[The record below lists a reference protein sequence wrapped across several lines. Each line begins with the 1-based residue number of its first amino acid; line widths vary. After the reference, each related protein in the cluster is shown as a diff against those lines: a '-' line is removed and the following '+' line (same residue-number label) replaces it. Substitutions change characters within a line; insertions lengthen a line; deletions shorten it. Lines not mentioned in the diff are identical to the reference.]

1 MHNLETPTYK
11 LALFGARSS
20 LGSAL
25 LVEAL
30 SRQWEVTALVDDLNA
45 LDSRPGLRTKVGA
58 LDDALAASQAVAGM
72 DAVLCYLPGVP
83 LAPERA
89 MRSDGAFDQAFIA
102 IGALLDGLAVAR
114 VKRLMVIAD
123 FGWMDTDSGHPAQP
137 GQQLQQRLVDS
148 PLAWTLADAP
158 AGAETPGQYLTL
170 AEFREGHEE
179 PRVAALLAQAQALLD
194 ECRLAAHVRQRVKV
208 DASG

>member
-83 LAPERA
+83 LAPEQA

-102 IGALLDGLAVAR
+102 ISALLDGLAVAR
-114 VKRLMVIAD
+114 VKCLMVIAD

-148 PLAWTLADAP
+148 PLAWTLAD
-158 AGAETPGQYLTL
+158 
-170 AEFREGHEE
+170 FREGHEE
-179 PRVAALLAQAQALLD
+179 PRVEALLAQARALQD

>member
-11 LALFGARSS
+11 LALFGTRSS

-25 LVEAL
+25 LVEAM

-45 LDSRPGLRTKVGA
+45 LDSRLGLRTKVGA

-83 LAPERA
+83 LAPGRA

-123 FGWMDTDSGHPAQP
+123 FGWMDTDCGHPAQP
-137 GQQLQQRLVDS
+137 GQQLQRRLVDS

-158 AGAETPGQYLTL
+158 AGAETPSDYLTL
-170 AEFREGHEE
+170 ADFREGHGK
-179 PRVAALLAQAQALLD
+179 PRVEALLAHARALLD